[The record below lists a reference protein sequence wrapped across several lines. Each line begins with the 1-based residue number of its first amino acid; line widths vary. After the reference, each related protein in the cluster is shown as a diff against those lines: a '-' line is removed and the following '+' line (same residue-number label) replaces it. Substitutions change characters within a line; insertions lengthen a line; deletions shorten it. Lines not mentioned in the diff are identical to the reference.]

1 MNKRKGY
8 IDHVLETLDYSIYVI
23 DQITFAKHDPNV
35 YNIFLSQRNKER
47 DNFGVI
53 NKNTL
58 GERLL
63 RKGSFIK
70 GPLIK
75 MYDHG
80 VGDED

>member
-47 DNFGVI
+47 VYKQFRR
-53 NKNTL
+53 NK
-58 GERLL
+58 
-63 RKGSFIK
+63 
-70 GPLIK
+70 
-75 MYDHG
+75 
-80 VGDED
+80 